1 MKRLL
6 AGSVAVAICLAVIV
20 GSGSAD
26 EGDAAPSPL
35 LNPKSEAMTQ
45 KAPDVCKIKFETTAG
60 DFVLELK
67 RDWAPKGVDRFFS
80 LVENGFYNDCALF
93 RIEAGFV
100 AQWGINGDPEVAGTW
115 LEARIADDPVKRSNT
130 RGFISFATAGPNTRT
145 TQVFIN
151 YRDNG
156 RLDSMG
162 FAPFGKVVEGMDVVD
177 KFYAGYGGNKCPDQG
192 RLQRE
197 GNPFLAEK
205 HPELDYIKLAYVM
218 KDEGKDEK

>member
-6 AGSVAVAICLAVIV
+6 AGSIAVAIALAVSV
-20 GSGSAD
+20 GSGSAE

-35 LNPKSEAMTQ
+35 MDPKCEAMTQ
-45 KAPDVCKIKFETTAG
+45 QAPDVCKIKFETTAG
-60 DFVLELK
+60 DFVLEVK
-67 RDWAPKGVDRFFS
+67 RSWAPRGADRFFN
-80 LVENGFYNDCALF
+80 LVENGFYNDCPLF

-100 AQWGINGDPEVAGTW
+100 AQWGISGDPELARIW
-115 LEARIADDPVKRSNT
+115 REARISDDPVKRSNT

-151 YRDNG
+151 YQDNG

-177 KFYAGYGGNKCPDQG
+177 KFYSGYPGRSGPDQG
-192 RLQRE
+192 RLQME
-197 GNPFLAEK
+197 GNKYLKEK
-205 HPELDYIKLAYVM
+205 FPELDYIKTASVLP
-218 KDEGKDEK
+218 DEADK